1 MKKIDELLSSDVRT
15 VAITGHIRPD
25 GDCIGSVLALY
36 HYIRK
41 IRPEMQ
47 VDVYLEAVPKRFA
60 KLPGVQV
67 IQSSY
72 DKEISYDLFF
82 ALDSG
87 DLTRI
92 GMADKYFSTA
102 KNTICIDH
110 HISNVGYAKDNY
122 IKADAAS
129 TCEILFEMMKVEE
142 NLTKDIATC
151 LYLGMIHDT
160 GVFQYSNTTSA
171 TMTMAAKL
179 LDMGVEHT
187 KLINETFYQ
196 KTYIQTQV
204 LGRALMECILVC
216 DGKCAVSVM
225 KKKDMDFYGIGSG
238 DMEGI
243 VNQLQLIKGTEVAI
257 FMYELEERVFK
268 VSLRSGEHVDV
279 SKIATVFNGGG
290 HIRAAGCTVAGGYY
304 EVVNGLTMHI
314 QEQLDMQK
322 ENE

>member
-1 MKKIDELLSSDVRT
+1 MKKIDELLTLDVNA

-25 GDCIGSVLALY
+25 GDCIGSVLSLY
-36 HYIRK
+36 HYIGNS
-41 IRPEMQ
+41 RPEIKI
-47 VDVYLEAVPKRFA
+47 DVYLEEVPKRFA

-67 IQSSY
+67 IQTSY
-72 DKEISYDLFF
+72 DKEIAYDLLF

-87 DLTRI
+87 DLARI
-92 GMADKYFSTA
+92 GMADKYFVTA

-110 HISNVGYAKDNY
+110 HISNVGYAKENY

-129 TCEILFEMMKVEE
+129 TCEILFEMMKEE
-142 NLTKDIATC
+142 AFTKDIAIC
-151 LYLGMIHDT
+151 LYLGIAHDT
-160 GVFQYSNTTSA
+160 GVFQYSNTTAA
-171 TMTMAAKL
+171 TMRMAAKL
-179 LDMGVEHT
+179 LSMGVEHT
-187 KLINETFYQ
+187 KLINETFYE

-225 KKKDMDFYGIGSG
+225 KKKDMEFYGIDGS

-257 FMYELEERVFK
+257 FMYEMEEKVFK
-268 VSLRSGEHVDV
+268 VSLRSGEYVDV
-279 SKIATVFNGGG
+279 SRIATVFGGGG
-290 HIRAAGCTVAGGYY
+290 HIRAAGCTMAGGYY
-304 EVVNGLTMHI
+304 DVVNGLTMHI
-314 QEQLDMQK
+314 QEQLDRQQ